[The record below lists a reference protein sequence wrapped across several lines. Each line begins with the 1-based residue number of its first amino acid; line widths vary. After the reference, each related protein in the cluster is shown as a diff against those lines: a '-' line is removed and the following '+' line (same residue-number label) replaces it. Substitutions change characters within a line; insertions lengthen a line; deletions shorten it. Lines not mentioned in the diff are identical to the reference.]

1 MRFDQVSPG
10 TVRFWAWLDSS
21 VSWTL
26 ALPFV
31 APGFLRLLYRINGWM
46 GGVDT
51 PPPFGSIQLFFVCL
65 SGVLIALWVLVR
77 LLHPVGV
84 LAFADALGRIAV
96 ALLIGWF
103 LLATRCAAGAGA
115 VHRHRAGGRGG
126 AAAGGVAAGAALK
139 QGRLRRSRPRRSAA
153 LLT

>member
-1 MRFDQVSPG
+1 LRLIAGENMALRFDQVSPG

-51 PPPFGSIQLFFVCL
+51 PPPFEPIHLFFVCL

-96 ALLIGWF
+96 SLLIAWF
-103 LLATRCAAGAGA
+103 LLATDAPRVLALFILTELAGA
-115 VHRHRAGGRGG
+115 VGQLRAVWRP
-126 AAAGGVAAGAALK
+126 AAG
-139 QGRLRRSRPRRSAA
+139 
-153 LLT
+153 